1 MIAREDKVDLKTDFI
16 IALEKSFCCY
26 KHIKESVDRFV
37 EKLELLK
44 STGRYQRL
52 FKDMMKCNDMS
63 NMKAIIAEVAF
74 AYEFES
80 KSEKLEYE
88 VTQQEKGNVTSV
100 DFLWKLPDLEM
111 SVYFEQRLIFQRTIE
126 SNKEPYEKSEITR
139 PQSII
144 LSKCQ
149 NSKKEII
156 KFHSKDDSSINIIV
170 VDNSYG
176 ISGMFDKIDCQLAAY
191 GDRYVESHCRRGVFG
206 FFEQETEN
214 TTPEQKEFN
223 KKYSNLRSIVHGIL
237 FVKKF
242 PPGDP
247 LDFRYSYYCVPNY
260 IIFEEKRAK
269 QLAVRLSKVVNI
281 W

>member
-1 MIAREDKVDLKTDFI
+1 
-16 IALEKSFCCY
+16 
-26 KHIKESVDRFV
+26 
-37 EKLELLK
+37 
-44 STGRYQRL
+44 
-52 FKDMMKCNDMS
+52 
-63 NMKAIIAEVAF
+63 
-74 AYEFES
+74 
-80 KSEKLEYE
+80 
-88 VTQQEKGNVTSV
+88 
-100 DFLWKLPDLEM
+100 
-111 SVYFEQRLIFQRTIE
+111 
-126 SNKEPYEKSEITR
+126 
-139 PQSII
+139 
-144 LSKCQ
+144 
-149 NSKKEII
+149 
-156 KFHSKDDSSINIIV
+156 
-170 VDNSYG
+170 
-176 ISGMFDKIDCQLAAY
+176 MFDKIDCQLAAY